1 VTAAAESKD
10 GASGG
15 EVGGT
20 GVKRRPSIL
29 GPRGG
34 EEGTA
39 AEATRATVGQGEGA
53 AAGGPDCDFLC
64 LCHYRVVDRCWL
76 SFPAG
81 SQEHRHLTFVELIPF
96 DRLRSEG

>member
-34 EEGTA
+34 EEGTS
-39 AEATRATVGQGEGA
+39 AEVTRATVGQGEGA
-53 AAGGPDCDFLC
+53 AAGGRGMQGRGESPCD
-64 LCHYRVVDRCWL
+64 RDRE
-76 SFPAG
+76 PY
-81 SQEHRHLTFVELIPF
+81 
-96 DRLRSEG
+96 